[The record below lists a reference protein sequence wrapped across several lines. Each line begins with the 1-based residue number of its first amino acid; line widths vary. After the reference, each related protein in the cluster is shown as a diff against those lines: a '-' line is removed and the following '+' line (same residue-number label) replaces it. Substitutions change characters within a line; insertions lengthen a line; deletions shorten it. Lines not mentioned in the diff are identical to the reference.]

1 MTEQKTKEEL
11 IEQQEQLKSEIE
23 RLQKII
29 DASSETTFEI
39 IIEDLKQQMIEN
51 VQEEHWSNVKSCIKE
66 VDSVNGTKNFI
77 TKQSE
82 LLNRKREE
90 LEEVKTQIDN
100 YQPTLFE
107 QSENEESKI
116 APTNIISPD
125 KRPIR
130 TGDVFMSTDKCR
142 ADGEQIYYA
151 VIESCV
157 KNKFIIISNS
167 YKDDDKLLHLNLD
180 ILKDTEYV
188 GNAYVETDNVNT
200 ITNAKWALNKIEE
213 YISIEDEEGEDEEG

>member
-1 MTEQKTKEEL
+1 MTEQNKTKEEL
-11 IEQQEQLKSEIE
+11 IKQQENLKSEIE

-51 VQEEHWSNVKSCIKE
+51 VQDEHWSNVKSCIKE

-82 LLNRKREE
+82 LLNRKKEE
-90 LEEVKTQIDN
+90 LKEVTTQIEN
-100 YQPTLFE
+100 YQISLFE
-107 QSENEESKI
+107 QSEESKI
-116 APTNIISPD
+116 APTNID
-125 KRPIR
+125 LDGKPIR
-130 TGDVFMSTDKCR
+130 TGDVFMATDKCKS
-142 ADGEQIYYA
+142 DGEQIYYA

-180 ILKDTEYV
+180 ILKDTDFV
-188 GNAYVETDNVNT
+188 GNAYIETDNVNT
-200 ITNAKWALNKIEE
+200 ITSAKWALNQIEQ
-213 YISIEDEEGEDEEG
+213 YKSIDSEEGEETE